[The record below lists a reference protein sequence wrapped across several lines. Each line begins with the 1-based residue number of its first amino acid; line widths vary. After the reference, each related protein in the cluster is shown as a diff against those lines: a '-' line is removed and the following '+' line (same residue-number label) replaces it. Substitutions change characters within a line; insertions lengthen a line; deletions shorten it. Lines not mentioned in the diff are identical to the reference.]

1 MKLTQKQLKRII
13 KEELSEML
21 YEEEDFTRQL
31 GDMFSRSA
39 EEIVMAIEMAYS
51 MGLTPD
57 QLPFEKL
64 DLSRQNIPNHTDLLR
79 VAEVFQDTYGNYIVS
94 YLRRHF
100 VSAIETLKTGHRMM
114 HRGAAD
120 RIRNIIKNE
129 ITKGRAIV

>member
-1 MKLTQKQLKRII
+1 MKLTTKQLKQMI

-21 YEEEDFTRQL
+21 YEDEDYTREL

-100 VSAIETLKTGHRMM
+100 VRAIETLKTGHRMM

-129 ITKGRAIV
+129 ITKGRAKI